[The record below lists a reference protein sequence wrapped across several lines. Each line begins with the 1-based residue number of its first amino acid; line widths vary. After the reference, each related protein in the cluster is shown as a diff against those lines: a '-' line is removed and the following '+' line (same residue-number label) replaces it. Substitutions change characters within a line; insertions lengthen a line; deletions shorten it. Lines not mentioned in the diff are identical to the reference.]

1 MRLPGEAM
9 GSVGQKMKQERNVLG
24 MEVFMKQRRN
34 KWTTWILVFAML
46 VSMIGGAG
54 TDAGVA
60 QAAKAKNGK
69 LSASSKKMTVGQKA
83 KLKVKK
89 LPKGAKKVTYKWKS
103 NKKSVI
109 KISGKATK
117 RKVTI
122 QAKKAGN
129 AKVTCTMKFK
139 VKKSGRLVKKKAK
152 LTCKVKVQAKRG
164 SGDGGAGSKPGG
176 KPSSPTAKP
185 GTTGKPGE
193 TAAPGTTSKPGETA
207 APGTTNNPNA
217 TVAPGTTGKPGETAA
232 PGTTNNPNATVE
244 PGTTGKP
251 GETAAPGTTNN
262 PNATAEPGTTGKPG
276 ETAKPGTTNDPNAT
290 AEPGT
295 TSKPNVTEKPAAP
308 TPVPGSAEAFAA
320 QNQETVVKAMG
331 AGWNLGNQLEAN
343 ISGTP
348 SETAWGNPVITED
361 LILAV
366 KNAGFKT
373 IRIPVSYLNKIGSA
387 PNYTIDAAWLNR
399 VQEVVDMCIDNGL
412 YAIIN
417 IHGDGY
423 NSVQGGW
430 LLCNGSD
437 QETIRTKYKKCWE
450 QIADKFKGYDEHLI
464 FESMNEEFDGTY
476 NTPNKDYYQN
486 INEYNQIFVDTV
498 RQSGGNNGMRW
509 LLIPGWNTDIG
520 YTTGDYG
527 FSLPTDT
534 HLSADIPSGQKRIM
548 ISVHYYNP
556 WGFCGEENSQDYT
569 QWGSV
574 ATDSSKVPGYGT
586 ENDMKNLFNK
596 LYTKFVKN
604 GYPVIIGEYG
614 AQDRSDF
621 DSKNN
626 ECRAY
631 FAKKV
636 CEVSLQYGCVPVW
649 WDNGANNGNGK
660 GAFGLFNRNGS
671 VTVTEQGIIDAIMSI
686 YSQES
691 TATGIT
697 LDKTSFTTHV
707 GDADVTLK
715 ATLEPADSK
724 DTIRWTSSDEGI
736 ASVNANGK
744 VTAVKVGTAVITA
757 EANGHKATCTVTVE
771 ALTTIRASLRSQSA
785 DGWVTL
791 QGDYVDISSA
801 GGRYTL
807 KLTDTANKLKKMT
820 SLYIKD
826 ISLAEDGDTSIFKD
840 FTLTIN
846 SITFNGTALSMN
858 KTVFTPDTPGK
869 FDFCFINSWGDNY
882 VNDITGTKEGDNT
895 IYSFSKGT
903 YQSTNTVQ
911 IDFTIS
917 NIKVN

>member
-1 MRLPGEAM
+1 
-9 GSVGQKMKQERNVLG
+9 MK
-24 MEVFMKQRRN
+24 RRWN
-34 KWTTWILVFAML
+34 KLTTWMLVFAMT
-46 VSMIGGAG
+46 VSMIAGAG
-54 TDAGVA
+54 IDASSA

-69 LSASSKKMTVGQKA
+69 LSVTSKSMRPGQKA

-103 NKKSVI
+103 NKKSVV

-139 VKKSGRLVKKKAK
+139 VKKAGRYVKKKAK
-152 LTCKVKVQAKRG
+152 LTCKVKVVYVPPC
-164 SGDGGAGSKPGG
+164 GGVYGPDHVPGG
-176 KPSSPTAKP
+176 KTPAPSGTAEPGTTDKPGSSVKP
-185 GTTGKPGE
+185 GTTSDPG
-193 TAAPGTTSKPGETA
+193 ATT
-207 APGTTNNPNA
+207 
-217 TVAPGTTGKPGETAA
+217 
-232 PGTTNNPNATVE
+232 E

-251 GETAAPGTTNN
+251 GETTKPGTTND
-262 PNATAEPGTTGKPG
+262 PNATTVPGTTGKPG
-276 ETAKPGTTNDPNAT
+276 ETSKPGTTNDPNAT

-295 TSKPNVTEKPAAP
+295 TSKPGETTKPGTTNDPNATTEPGTTSKPGETVEPATP
-308 TPVPGSAEAFAA
+308 TPKPGTTEAFAA
-320 QNQETVVKAMG
+320 LNQENIVKAMG

-343 ISGTP
+343 SEGTP
-348 SETAWGNPVITED
+348 SETAWSNPVITED

-366 KNAGFKT
+366 KNAGFKS

-399 VQEVVDMCIDNGL
+399 VQEVVDMCVDNGL

-417 IHGDGY
+417 MHGDGY
-423 NSVQGGW
+423 TTVSGGW
-430 LLCNGSD
+430 LLCGASD
-437 QETIRTKYKKCWE
+437 QTTIREKYKKCWE
-450 QIADKFKGYDEHLI
+450 QIADKFKDYDEHLI

-476 NTPNKDYYQN
+476 STPNRTYYQN

-498 RQSGGNNGMRW
+498 RQSGGNNDMRW
-509 LLIPGWNTDIG
+509 LLIPGWNTDIE

-527 FSLPTDT
+527 FALPTDT

-556 WGFCGEENSQDYT
+556 WGFCGEENSQEFT

-586 ENDMKNLFNK
+586 ESDMNDQFKA

-604 GYPVIIGEYG
+604 GYPVVIGEYG
-614 AQDRSDF
+614 AQDRSDY

-660 GAFGLFNRNGS
+660 GAFGLFTRGAS
-671 VTVTEQGIIDAIMSI
+671 VKVTQQGIIDAIMSI
-686 YSQES
+686 YNQEG
-691 TATGIT
+691 TATGIS
-697 LDKTSFTTHV
+697 LDKTAFTTHV

-715 ATLEPADSK
+715 ATLQPADSK
-724 DTIRWTSSDEGI
+724 DLIRWTSSDDSV
-736 ASVNANGK
+736 ATVNANGK

-757 EANGHKATCTVTVE
+757 EVNGHKATCTVTVE
-771 ALTTIRASLRSQSA
+771 ELTTIRARLCSQSA
-785 DGWVTL
+785 DGWTVI
-791 QGDYVDISSA
+791 QGDYVEISSA
-801 GGRYTL
+801 GGKYTL
-807 KLTDTANKLKKMT
+807 TLTDTSNKLKKMT
-820 SLYIKD
+820 TLFIKD
-826 ISLAEDGDTSIFKD
+826 ISLSDDVTTSLFKG

-858 KTVFTPDTPGK
+858 KTVFQPDTPGK
-869 FDFCFINSWGDNY
+869 FDFCFINSWGDNF
-882 VNDITGTKEGDNT
+882 VNEITGVKEGTNT
-895 IYSFSKGT
+895 VYSFSKGT
-903 YQSTNTVQ
+903 YQSTNTVT

-917 NIKVN
+917 NIVVN